1 MGSVIDYIE
10 CPNCKGED
18 AAVSDYY
25 YKTGEEY
32 IFCTECGYQ
41 HNFYYERNEDGSYKL
56 EDPTKPADLLNLI
69 PIDEE
74 IKNPYGTYK
83 IKYKEASGHSLGT
96 LEKEEDFGVLSQQI
110 NEGDIENL
118 EYCEVKR
125 FINGKFVTERL

>member
-1 MGSVIDYIE
+1 MGSVIDYMD
-10 CPNCKGED
+10 CPNCNTED
-18 AAVSDYY
+18 SAVNDYY

-41 HNFYYERNEDGSYKL
+41 RNFYYDKNEDGSYKL
-56 EDPTKPADLLNLI
+56 EDPTKPADMLNLI
-69 PIDEE
+69 PIEEE
-74 IKNPYGTYK
+74 IKNPYGIYK

-96 LEKEEDFGVLSQQI
+96 LEKEEDFGVLAQQI

-125 FINGKFVTERL
+125 FVNGKFITERL

>member
-1 MGSVIDYIE
+1 MR
-10 CPNCKGED
+10 GE
-18 AAVSDYY
+18 AISDYY

-83 IKYKEASGHSLGT
+83 IKIKEAPGHSLGT
-96 LEKEEDFGVLSQQI
+96 LEKEEDFGVLAQQV
-110 NEGDIENL
+110 NEGEIENL

-125 FINGKFVTERL
+125 FINGKFKTERL